1 MSKIHANNMFF
12 IQDKKSKTISFLY
25 RDRETKK
32 LYDLDGNE
40 FVANPNDDTKQD
52 VKLWDHIE
60 ITKRGRKARVFGFL
74 QWGTSSYRFPKKA
87 IRYFYLGAIIN
98 PSAMIEFNAWPIKE
112 ITNKHYQVN
121 NLKRLQQK
129 LTQHYQS
136 QSCELQ
142 R

>member
-40 FVANPNDDTKQD
+40 FVANPNDDTKQV

-87 IRYFYLGAIIN
+87 IRYFYFGAIMN

-121 NLKRLQQK
+121 NRKRLQQK

>member
-40 FVANPNDDTKQD
+40 FVANPNDDTKQV

-60 ITKRGRKARVFGFL
+60 ITKRGRKARVFGFCSGGHL
-74 QWGTSSYRFPKKA
+74 HIDFQKK
-87 IRYFYLGAIIN
+87 
-98 PSAMIEFNAWPIKE
+98 
-112 ITNKHYQVN
+112 Q
-121 NLKRLQQK
+121 
-129 LTQHYQS
+129 
-136 QSCELQ
+136 
-142 R
+142 

>member
-40 FVANPNDDTKQD
+40 FVANPNDDTKQV

-87 IRYFYLGAIIN
+87 IRYFYLGAIMN
-98 PSAMIEFNAWPIKE
+98 PTNTIK
-112 ITNKHYQVN
+112 
-121 NLKRLQQK
+121 
-129 LTQHYQS
+129 
-136 QSCELQ
+136 
-142 R
+142 